1 MAGNMPTAK
10 QVQAQ
15 WDKLVKVGLVKKK
28 KMGSDPEDALK
39 KFKDGVLGIDTEP
52 LDVATEE
59 GEDEELDAQ
68 RAAYNG
74 AIDFYNE
81 YIPDDDEGDSD
92 EEEEPEDADEPE
104 SEPDDDEEPEEE
116 GDDEVGGEEEEDDE
130 PEEEEKPAKAAKS
143 GGKKAGKA
151 KSKDDGKKSKKADK
165 EDKPAKKRGSD
176 TPGQGPGVIQ
186 AILEVVQG
194 ATEDK
199 PISKKEVHKALCK
212 KFPDRDKDRMWGS
225 VSTYVSPNT
234 FRRKWELDLQVVD
247 DEGTKR
253 YYIAKSGGKKAKK

>member
-92 EEEEPEDADEPE
+92 EEEEPEDAGESE
-104 SEPDDDEEPEEE
+104 SEPDDDGEPEEE
-116 GDDEVGGEEEEDDE
+116 GDDDEVGGEEEEDDE

-151 KSKDDGKKSKKADK
+151 KSKNDGKKSKKAGK

-176 TPGQGPGVIQ
+176 TPGRGPGVID
-186 AILEVVQG
+186 AVYNILRG
-194 ATEDK
+194 AT
-199 PISKKEVHKALCK
+199 KKQPVSAADIHKQLVK
-212 KFPDRDKDRMWGS
+212 KFPDRSPDSLKTTVRNQLYHLPKGLTKKYGAVDLRS
-225 VSTYVSPNT
+225 VDT
-234 FRRKWELDLQVVD
+234 D
-247 DEGTKR
+247 DGKK
-253 YYIAKSGGKKAKK
+253 YYIAS